1 MVVFVLLVSLFLFVA
16 FDPGQQVLEVGRG
29 ELPFERSGGG
39 VVALLE
45 GGELSQEACTGVWIM
60 TVLGGGL

>member
-1 MVVFVLLVSLFLFVA
+1 MFVLLVSLFLFVP

-29 ELPFERSGGG
+29 ELPFERLGGG

-45 GGELSQEACTGVWIM
+45 GGEP
-60 TVLGGGL
+60 VLDLVEVGEVVG